1 MRQIYYLYKLSQGDK
16 KTLVIIKYT
25 EDWKIVLRDDANY
38 RNEVQ
43 DVLGKW
49 SLGQV
54 FECF

>member
-16 KTLVIIKYT
+16 KTLAIIKYT

-38 RNEVQ
+38 RYDVQ
-43 DVLGKW
+43 ELLGKW

-54 FECF
+54 IKCF